1 MEFAQEQAE
10 RANRAKSIFLS
21 NMSHD
26 IRTPMNAIMGMT
38 RIASENIG
46 EPERVMDCLGK
57 IEQASGHLLKLI
69 NEVLNMS
76 KIESGRMELIEKPI
90 LIHSVVDNVLML
102 LQDNI
107 EKKKMTLQV
116 DMDRLPEESVYGDAT
131 RILEILLNLASNAVK
146 YTPEGGTIR
155 FLAEKREEIGS
166 DQIYRFVVQDNG
178 IGMSKE
184 FLEKLFEPFVR
195 EQKVADGKF
204 EGTGLGMSITKAFV
218 EMMGGDIRVD
228 SKEGEGTTSRCCCG
242 LKKRKQL

>member
-1 MEFAQEQAE
+1 
-10 RANRAKSIFLS
+10 
-21 NMSHD
+21 
-26 IRTPMNAIMGMT
+26 
-38 RIASENIG
+38 
-46 EPERVMDCLGK
+46 
-57 IEQASGHLLKLI
+57 
-69 NEVLNMS
+69 
-76 KIESGRMELIEKPI
+76 
-90 LIHSVVDNVLML
+90 ML

-184 FLEKLFEPFVR
+184 FLESYSSHLR
-195 EQKVADGKF
+195 GNRRLRTAN
-204 EGTGLGMSITKAFV
+204 
-218 EMMGGDIRVD
+218 
-228 SKEGEGTTSRCCCG
+228 SKEPD
-242 LKKRKQL
+242 LA

>member
-1 MEFAQEQAE
+1 
-10 RANRAKSIFLS
+10 
-21 NMSHD
+21 MSHD

-116 DMDRLPEESVYGDAT
+116 DMDRLP
-131 RILEILLNLASNAVK
+131 
-146 YTPEGGTIR
+146 
-155 FLAEKREEIGS
+155 
-166 DQIYRFVVQDNG
+166 
-178 IGMSKE
+178 
-184 FLEKLFEPFVR
+184 
-195 EQKVADGKF
+195 
-204 EGTGLGMSITKAFV
+204 
-218 EMMGGDIRVD
+218 
-228 SKEGEGTTSRCCCG
+228 
-242 LKKRKQL
+242 